1 MHALVLKSHG
11 HNVVVLEMRT
21 EQQMKARAAGL
32 SLWSNAHKLLQ
43 TYIPDI
49 DLDDIVIRNPSFPI
63 MDKNGKVSVDVPI
76 TEDVR
81 TSCWAGIHGLLWM
94 ACERDID
101 GHGTVTIQCGS
112 QVTGLTDQG
121 DHVVVAYKSKDG
133 TEDELAADFVIGA
146 DGARSQVRNIVLPD
160 VKTEYVGYLA
170 WRSYFS
176 ERDVPEELR
185 SVVDGK
191 MPQCMLDGSYL
202 VVYVSNMLFG
212 TTTNNNVQVSFA
224 Q

>member
-1 MHALVLKSHG
+1 
-11 HNVVVLEMRT
+11 
-21 EQQMKARAAGL
+21 MKARAAGL
-32 SLWSNAHKLLQ
+32 SLWSNAHSLLQ

-63 MDKNGKVSVDVPI
+63 MDKNGNVSVDVPI

-101 GHGTVTIQCGS
+101 GYGTVTIQCGS
-112 QVTGLTDQG
+112 QVTGLKDQG

-133 TEDELAADFVIGA
+133 TEDDLTADFVIGA
-146 DGARSQVRNIVLPD
+146 DGARSQVRSIVLPD

-185 SVVDGK
+185 SVIDGK

-202 VVYVSNMLFG
+202 VVYV
-212 TTTNNNVQVSFA
+212 
-224 Q
+224 